1 MKESEDNAFQLTWA
15 PEILK
20 DILASFQDTEGEA
33 EIFYEQITPLQIL
46 QKMVEPDQEVSQE
59 IGDTNHIRERV

>member
-59 IGDTNHIRERV
+59 IGETNHIRERV